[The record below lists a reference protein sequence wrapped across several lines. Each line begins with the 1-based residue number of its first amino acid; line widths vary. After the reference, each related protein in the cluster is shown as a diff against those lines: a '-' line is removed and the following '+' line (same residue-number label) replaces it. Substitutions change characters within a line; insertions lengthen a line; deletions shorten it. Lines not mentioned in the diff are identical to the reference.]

1 MSDAGR
7 GTRPLVIRTDVAR
20 HTTARRS
27 SEVSRAKADD
37 STGPA
42 WNDLTRRLCRAT
54 MGNVHKAVV
63 VAAVVLS
70 LFGGVAASPVAE
82 AGEVEEDPATP
93 FQSLNFVVDTK
104 VIGEQSPGTVVQ
116 GGCPPPAPVLPQPAR
131 LGFAARGGAT
141 GAGGD
146 PQGGETL
153 PENSTWF
160 FLSSNSPATQATC
173 TFTE

>member
-27 SEVSRAKADD
+27 SEVSRTKADD

-116 GGCPPPAPVLPQPAR
+116 VECTPADPVLPQSVR
-131 LGFAARGGAT
+131 LGFDAQGRATVAA
-141 GAGGD
+141 GD
-146 PQGGETL
+146 TQGWEIL
-153 PENSTWF
+153 PANSTWIF
-160 FLSSNSPATQATC
+160 HS
-173 TFTE
+173 